1 MLNKINDLS
10 EENSMQKFIFG
21 IVLIFILFPIS
32 QVYSQEYTDT
42 PPTLTISM
50 NSNANFVYQD
60 SEGYTVVIGLI
71 ENNDPLSFVTNV
83 VIQANFYDD
92 FSPNPLE
99 VKEGSTTLK
108 VIPPNTQSPFMIR
121 SASPN
126 VDISHVSTN
135 FLTFDTSELM
145 KNSLKLS
152 INDVSINPVNDLS
165 DSVHTLSFSGI
176 LRNGDSFV
184 SDTTVHFAFY
194 DVFNRIIQISTID
207 IGDIDMNGT
216 FSLELIE
223 EINSS
228 SVGFLLFSESDKFYS
243 DFKNVKIPTPQ
254 LRTNLDTICGS
265 NEVAILDACASYDI
279 SGGHVTSATVNT
291 NDNSVIIN
299 IDADDD
305 GTLTISPSTST
316 QNGIFM
322 VLVDG
327 EESDDAE
334 INGNTVTVPFFAGT
348 EQIEIIG
355 TFVIPEF
362 GTIAAMILAVA
373 IISIIAISAK
383 SRLSIVPRY

>member
-1 MLNKINDLS
+1 MK
-10 EENSMQKFIFG
+10 KFIFG
-21 IVLIFILFPIS
+21 IIFLFLLLPIS
-32 QVYSQEYTDT
+32 QSYPQEYTDT
-42 PPTLTISM
+42 NPSLTISM
-50 NSNANFVYQD
+50 NSDNNFVYRD

-71 ENNDPLSFVTNV
+71 ENNDPMSFVTNV

-92 FSPNPLE
+92 FNSNPLE
-99 VKEGSTTLK
+99 VKEGTTTLE
-108 VIPPNTQSPFMIR
+108 VIPPNSTSPFMIR
-121 SASPN
+121 SDNP
-126 VDISHVSTN
+126 DIDITQVSAI
-135 FLTFDTSELM
+135 FLTFDTSESM
-145 KNSLKLS
+145 KNSLRIS
-152 INDVSINPVNDLS
+152 INDISTETVTSS
-165 DSVHTLSFSGI
+165 DSIHTLSFSGI

-184 SDTTVHFAFY
+184 SDTAVHFAFY

-207 IGDIDMNGT
+207 IGDIDMNGLS
-216 FSLELIE
+216 SLELIE

-254 LRTNLDTICGS
+254 LRTNLTTTCGS
-265 NEVAILDACASYDI
+265 NEVAIHDACTSYDI
-279 SGGHVTSATVNT
+279 SGGHVISATINT

-299 IDADDD
+299 IHSDDD

-316 QNGIFM
+316 QKGIFM

-334 INGNTVTVPFFAGT
+334 INGNTVIVPFNAGT

-355 TFVIPEF
+355 TFVVPEF

-373 IISIIAISAK
+373 IISIVAISAK